1 MCLFA
6 SFCIQPRTTIWK
18 KPRARTLEVHIDF
31 RWRDQLPDQVAKF
44 CQSDGIDWSQCNAVQ
59 WRKHCHIFAIL
70 YTPNVSCYIFC
81 NGTSGTGY
89 HWINWDV
96 LSHAVP
102 QDFASNSPLGAML
115 NFPSSK
121 KKTSLPKD
129 LRSLSSSHKA
139 KTFQSK
145 IRKHNQI
152 ETKEHDNLHNC
163 KSVPRKS
170 MIVGYDANII
180 HELDLQWFAMN
191 RQTLKL
197 YSTVPGLI
205 PLFRIWFLCHVSIAK
220 LQRHIPS
227 LPISASI

>member
-1 MCLFA
+1 M
-6 SFCIQPRTTIWK
+6 SR

-31 RWRDQLPDQVAKF
+31 RWRDQLPDQVAKT

-59 WRKHCHIFAIL
+59 CSAMKETLPYLCHTL
-70 YTPNVSCYIFC
+70 YTYHVSCYIFC
-81 NGTSGTGY
+81 NGTSSTGY
-89 HWINWDV
+89 HWNNWDV
-96 LSHAVP
+96 P
-102 QDFASNSPLGAML
+102 CRASRLC
-115 NFPSSK
+115 FEQPSRSDAELPELQR
-121 KKTSLPKD
+121 KTSLPKD

-163 KSVPRKS
+163 KSLPRKS

-180 HELDLQWFAMN
+180 HELDLQWFAMH

-197 YSTVPGLI
+197 FSTVPGLI